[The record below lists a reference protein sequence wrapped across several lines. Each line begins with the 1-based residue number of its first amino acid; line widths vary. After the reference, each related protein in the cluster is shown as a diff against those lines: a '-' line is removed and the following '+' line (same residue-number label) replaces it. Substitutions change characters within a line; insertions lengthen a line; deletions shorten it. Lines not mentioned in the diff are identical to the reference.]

1 MHIQKGDLV
10 RVREDLEYGLGVCKE
25 QLEYRGKEF
34 EVQYEVGYGL
44 LLMNNPFSWKPS
56 DLELIQKGVN
66 QMFGEGY
73 VVGAIVTFIEMIA
86 FKKFNDM
93 TKED

>member
-10 RVREDLEYGLGVCKE
+10 RVRQDLEYGLGVVEE

-34 EVQYEVGYGL
+34 EVEFEVGYGL
-44 LLMNNPFSWKPS
+44 LLMNNPFVWKPR
-56 DLELIQKGVN
+56 DLELIKKGVN
-66 QMFGEGY
+66 QMFGQGY
-73 VVGAIVTFIEMIA
+73 VVGAIVTFIGLMA
-86 FKKFNDM
+86 LKKFNDM